1 MRSAVVLALA
11 VVPAL
16 LAGCV
21 DRIPYKDDF
30 GVSALRPVG
39 NIPPE
44 FIRFNNYDPRVAAL
58 LADQICAI
66 RPIPLEEKSLPAAPG
81 EIDAWRYR
89 CEPFR
94 LKVGN
99 VTLHVSP

>member
-1 MRSAVVLALA
+1 MRFLLVLALA
-11 VVPAL
+11 PAL

-44 FIRFNNYDPRVAAL
+44 FVRFNNYDPRDNAL
-58 LADQICAI
+58 LAGQICAT
-66 RPIPLEEKSLPAAPG
+66 RDIPLEEKSLPAAPG
-81 EIDAWRYR
+81 EMLAWRLR
-89 CEPFR
+89 CEPFGLR
-94 LKVGN
+94 VGN
-99 VTLHVSP
+99 VTLHVAP